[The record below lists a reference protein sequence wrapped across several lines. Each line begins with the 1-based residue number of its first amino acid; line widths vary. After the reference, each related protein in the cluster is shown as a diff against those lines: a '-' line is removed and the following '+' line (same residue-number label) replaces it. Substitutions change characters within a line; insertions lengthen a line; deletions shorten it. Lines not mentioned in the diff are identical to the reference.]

1 MSGGV
6 AVGRPTASLRLVLW
20 VSGACSST
28 THPAFLTE
36 LHAVRGP
43 AGVGTKG
50 AQGLRM
56 KPHMEFCGPP
66 CPAPQPHSCHPSGHW
81 TPVPSPLGFLGCGF
95 CCMDAKP
102 GHFHPPL
109 SDTTLPPWVSSSRL
123 VPLPL
128 GWPLP
133 SVHPTANIVHLGW
146 SYSQWNR
153 VGFRDPHWGIIHPS
167 TQALF
172 QHQSCYRELSR
183 GVLPLRASGEEENR
197 EGACLTCRKKAT
209 RVEAWP
215 VLRSNA
221 VFGSSPLHATN
232 QSDTSKCRPG

>member
-1 MSGGV
+1 MEGQLSGGV
-6 AVGRPTASLRLVLW
+6 AVGRPADSLRRVLW
-20 VSGACSST
+20 VSGDCSST
-28 THPAFLTE
+28 TYPAFLTE

-66 CPAPQPHSCHPSGHW
+66 CPVPQPHSYHPSGHW

-102 GHFHPPL
+102 GHFHPPP

-133 SVHPTANIVHLGW
+133 SVHPMANIAHLGW
-146 SYSQWNR
+146 SWLCPPSPFGAVSALHASHSQQ
-153 VGFRDPHWGIIHPS
+153 HPS
-167 TQALF
+167 RLVLLSMEQGRLQRPPLGNHPSIHSGPVPA
-172 QHQSCYRELSR
+172 SEL
-183 GVLPLRASGEEENR
+183 LP
-197 EGACLTCRKKAT
+197 
-209 RVEAWP
+209 
-215 VLRSNA
+215 
-221 VFGSSPLHATN
+221 
-232 QSDTSKCRPG
+232 